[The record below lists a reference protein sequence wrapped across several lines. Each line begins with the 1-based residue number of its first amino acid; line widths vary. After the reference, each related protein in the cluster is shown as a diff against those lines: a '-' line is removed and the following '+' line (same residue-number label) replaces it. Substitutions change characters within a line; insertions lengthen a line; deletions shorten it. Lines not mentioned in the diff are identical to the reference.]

1 MSGQPARS
9 WRFLIGAYLL
19 AVLLGSGWVALL
31 GWGPVGDWVQNLSNT
46 EGGSI
51 FLVFLNLITLVLVVS
66 LLVRVGRFGLD
77 ELGLERADLPKGLL
91 ATAAFWAVLQ
101 VAELLAVVLVGDSA
115 SLRIS
120 WLTSTH
126 GLVPFL
132 VGWVSVALGEEVF
145 FRGFLQNQLVVK
157 LGSRRAAS
165 AVFLASMA
173 FALAHLPRR
182 LIAEEGIISNL
193 LVPAMIGVA
202 VGAVYYVSG
211 NLYICVGLHALFNW
225 PVLLFDEAVDHRL
238 VLGAAALGYVAIVL
252 AQHRTPSVGLSAAVG
267 QQPKPKPTD
276 QDIGVG

>member
-1 MSGQPARS
+1 VAR
-9 WRFLIGAYLL
+9 L
-19 AVLLGSGWVALL
+19 VLLSGPGWVALL
-31 GWGPVGDWVQNLSNT
+31 RWGPVGDWVQNLSKT

-51 FLVFLNLITLVLVVS
+51 LEVFLNLILWVVVVS
-66 LLVRVGRFGLD
+66 LLVRPGRFGLD
-77 ELGLERADLPKGLL
+77 QLGLGRADFPKGLL
-91 ATAAFWAVLQ
+91 ATAAVWVVLQ

-115 SLRIS
+115 SLRLS

-173 FALAHLPRR
+173 FALAHLPRL

-193 LVPAMIGVA
+193 LVSAMIGFA

-211 NLYICVGLHALFNW
+211 NLYLCVGLHALFNW
-225 PVLLFDEAVDHRL
+225 PVLLFDEAVNHNL
-238 VLGAAALGYVAIVL
+238 VLGATTFVYVAIVL
-252 AQHRTPSVGLSAAVG
+252 ARHGTPSVGPSAAAR
-267 QQPKPKPTD
+267 QRAELRSTE
-276 QDIGVG
+276 QDAGAG